1 MNNIELT
8 VLFNRELLIFDG
20 AMGTELYRRH
30 IFTNRCYDELCLSDP
45 GLVMEIHQDYL
56 RAGADV
62 LTSNSYGANRYT
74 LKKFA
79 LADKVAAIN
88 QKAVELMKQSVA
100 ALNLHRRILLAG
112 SLGPLE
118 QTAQKECTLEEG
130 ADILAE
136 QARALLKGG
145 ADFLIFETLPDRD
158 AALTAS
164 MAMASLPEGTPFVLS
179 HAIPDGGELA
189 ELLAHRLQAGQP
201 GLPAPFALGLNCGL
215 GPARMLEALEAVR
228 ILTTLPIIVQP
239 NAGTPHKVDNR
250 QLYLCSPEYL
260 STYAVRYVNL
270 GARAVGGCCGTS
282 PEHIQDLARSV
293 KPLGKCKPEI
303 LVKVR
308 DQGKKII
315 PCPEKSLAEKSRLG
329 GKLARGEWVKAVEIT
344 PPRGWDISKMIAG
357 GQLCKQHRVDAINI
371 PDGPRAAPRL
381 SALVTALKIQELTG
395 METVLHV
402 CCRDRNFLALQA
414 DLLGCAACGLN
425 NILFITGDPP
435 KLGGYGFASGV
446 FDTDSVGLVS
456 LQKHLNQG
464 IDLGGQAIKPPTAAV
479 IGVGADPNAIDFK
492 QEIDRLQRKVEA
504 GAEYITTQPIF
515 DPAALE
521 RFCKAVEP
529 LKIPVIAGIWPL
541 ASLRNAL
548 FMKNEVPGVVVPDH
562 IIQRIEKGE
571 TREEQLAA
579 GIQIARETIDQI
591 KGMVAGVQVSAPL
604 GNIDAALEV
613 IA

>member
-1 MNNIELT
+1 MNKAELT
-8 VLFNRELLIFDG
+8 DLFNRELLIFDG

-30 IFTNRCYDELCLSDP
+30 VFTNRCYDELCLSDP
-45 GLVMEIHQDYL
+45 RLVMEIHQDYL

-62 LTSNSYGANRYT
+62 LTSNSYGANRFT

-79 LADKVAAIN
+79 LSDKVSAIN
-88 QKAVELMKQSVA
+88 QKAVRLMKESVT
-100 ALNLHRRILLAG
+100 ALNLQRRILLAG
-112 SLGPLE
+112 SLGPLGL
-118 QTAQKECTLEEG
+118 TAQDGCSFEE
-130 ADILAE
+130 AAEILAE
-136 QARALLKGG
+136 QARALIEGG
-145 ADFLIFETLPDRD
+145 ADFLIFETLPDRE
-158 AALTAS
+158 AALIAS
-164 MAMASLPEGTPFVLS
+164 MAMARLPEGTPFVLS
-179 HAIPDGGELA
+179 HAIPDGGELQ
-189 ELLAHRLQAGQP
+189 ELLSHRLQAVQP
-201 GLPAPFALGLNCGL
+201 GLPEPFALGLNCGL

-228 ILTTLPIIVQP
+228 PLTSLPIIVQP

-270 GARAVGGCCGTS
+270 GARAIGGCCGTT

-293 KPLGKCKPEI
+293 KPLGKSKAEIQVKPADRE
-303 LVKVR
+303 KVT
-308 DQGKKII
+308 
-315 PCPEKSLAEKSRLG
+315 PCPEKCLADKSRLG
-329 GKLARGEWVKAVEIT
+329 AKLACGEWVTAVEIT
-344 PPRGWDISKMIAG
+344 PPRGWDTSKMIAS
-357 GQLCKQHRVDAINI
+357 GQLCKEHGVDAINI

-395 METVLHV
+395 IETVLHV

-414 DLLGCAACGLN
+414 DLLGCAACGLHN
-425 NILFITGDPP
+425 FLFITGDPP

-446 FDTDSVGLVS
+446 FDTDSIGLVS

-464 IDLGGQAIKPPTAAV
+464 IDLGGQAIQPPTAAV

-492 QEIDRLQRKVEA
+492 REIERLHRKVEA
-504 GAEYITTQPIF
+504 GAEYITTQPVF

-521 RFCKAVEP
+521 RFIKAIES

-548 FMKNEVPGVVVPDH
+548 FMKNEVPGVVVPDC

-571 TREEQLAA
+571 TREAQLAA
-579 GIQIARETIDQI
+579 GIQIAREAIEQI
-591 KGMVAGVQVSAPL
+591 RGMVAGVQVSAPL
-604 GNIDAALEV
+604 GNVQTALEV
-613 IA
+613 IS